1 VLEHTVQSRKIP
13 LGMFSK
19 PLFFRLLQRI
29 ISFFVFIEVEPMER
43 FVDIVCDIV
52 PVAELVFGF
61 ESALR
66 MKFEVVGVH

>member
-1 VLEHTVQSRKIP
+1 
-13 LGMFSK
+13 
-19 PLFFRLLQRI
+19 
-29 ISFFVFIEVEPMER
+29 MER